1 MNAEPTE
8 TREPLADDIT
18 AEQIQQLIDERTG
31 TGATNCEV
39 VTENNKRILVCKY
52 PPL

>member
-1 MNAEPTE
+1 MNPQSRE

-18 AEQIQQLIDERTG
+18 TEQIQQLINERKD
-31 TGATNCEV
+31 TGATSCEA
-39 VTENNKRILVCKY
+39 VTEDNKRFLVCQW

>member
-1 MNAEPTE
+1 MNPQPRK

-18 AEQIQQLIDERTG
+18 TEQIQQLIDERKG
-31 TGATNCEV
+31 TGATSCEV
-39 VTENNKRILVCKY
+39 VTENGERFLVCQY